1 MSRALAIHGGST
13 HSEPAGGYNAVWT
26 AHLARCRARRGM
38 SPHRDRQ
45 RLFSRGGETGLPA
58 PFASF
63 APSHVRLRCVETGHF
78 VDFRARL
85 FRPRAANAVM
95 SEQIEECGVSVTSW
109 RDRHRAKFLHPRNT
123 GQPGNARSFARVP
136 VHSRRYAQ
144 LLASV
149 GLCGGVCGVRPGVGQ
164 STIESLLNAV

>member
-1 MSRALAIHGGST
+1 MDCQYQPRLRRRYGASRPL
-13 HSEPAGGYNAVWT
+13 P
-26 AHLARCRARRGM
+26 RAPG

-45 RLFSRGGETGLPA
+45 RLFSRGGKTGLPA

-123 GQPGNARSFARVP
+123 GQPGNACSFTRVP

-149 GLCGGVCGVRPGVGQ
+149 GLCGGVCGVRPGVGHLF
-164 STIESLLNAV
+164 SHPRSKAR